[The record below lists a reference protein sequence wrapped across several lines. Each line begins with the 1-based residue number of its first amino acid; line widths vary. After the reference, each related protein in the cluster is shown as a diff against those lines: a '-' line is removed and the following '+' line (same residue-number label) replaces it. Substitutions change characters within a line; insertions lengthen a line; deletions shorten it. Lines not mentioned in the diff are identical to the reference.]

1 MESGAMQK
9 KRINWIWI
17 WGVLKTFISE
27 AILLA
32 ILLFPVRLNNH
43 VFTISWAFL
52 IIMIGALIITFILT
66 AGNKQRV
73 QKLYYIISIPIMII
87 ASLITGI
94 PIWAMII
101 MVIFSQWRLY
111 KLLPEDFDD
120 EYFDNRNG
128 LLLTTILVGVTMYGI
143 GMYLEFVQ
151 NDSLL
156 LFILL
161 QLFLLTYGTFIKNYF
176 QVNFKRVSPMF
187 LMAVII
193 FIIPLGVAVVL
204 TLLSGPI
211 RLGFLSII
219 SLIFSGVAITVGPIL
234 SKFFDLVK
242 DNADTGYEKMKVENM
257 NGEPTVEQ
265 GKSVIERIEPDS
277 SIFYL
282 IIFIAFVLF
291 AIWAFIKFRR
301 FQVSNE
307 ERNDGKELTIRKLFK
322 KATNPSSEVL
332 INPNYSKSSHQIRKS
347 VNDLERLALKK
358 KLGRYTSESAREW
371 FIRIEI
377 NCTNKWIEIYEK
389 VRYGKEEISATD
401 VDLFLTE
408 YKSIKAQLKEIKP
421 SKNQD
426 DGIHNLSE

>member
-1 MESGAMQK
+1 
-9 KRINWIWI
+9 
-17 WGVLKTFISE
+17 
-27 AILLA
+27 
-32 ILLFPVRLNNH
+32 
-43 VFTISWAFL
+43 
-52 IIMIGALIITFILT
+52 
-66 AGNKQRV
+66 
-73 QKLYYIISIPIMII
+73 
-87 ASLITGI
+87 
-94 PIWAMII
+94 
-101 MVIFSQWRLY
+101 
-111 KLLPEDFDD
+111 
-120 EYFDNRNG
+120 
-128 LLLTTILVGVTMYGI
+128 
-143 GMYLEFVQ
+143 
-151 NDSLL
+151 
-156 LFILL
+156 
-161 QLFLLTYGTFIKNYF
+161 
-176 QVNFKRVSPMF
+176 
-187 LMAVII
+187 
-193 FIIPLGVAVVL
+193 
-204 TLLSGPI
+204 
-211 RLGFLSII
+211 
-219 SLIFSGVAITVGPIL
+219 
-234 SKFFDLVK
+234 
-242 DNADTGYEKMKVENM
+242 MKVENM

>member
-43 VFTISWAFL
+43 VFTISWTLL
-52 IIMIGALIITFILT
+52 IIMIGSLVFTFILT

-94 PIWAMII
+94 PLWGIII

-128 LLLTTILVGVTMYGI
+128 LLLITILVGVAMYGI
-143 GMYLEFVQ
+143 GISLKFVQ
-151 NDSLL
+151 NDTLL
-156 LFILL
+156 LLILF
-161 QLFLLTYGTFIKNYF
+161 QLFLLSYGTFIKNYL
-176 QVNFKRVSPMF
+176 QVKYKKAPQIF
-187 LMAVII
+187 LIAI
-193 FIIPLGVAVVL
+193 FVLLIPIVAAIVL
-204 TLLSGPI
+204 TLISGPI
-211 RLGFLSII
+211 RIGLLSLISFIFKGLMVVLGPFLSV
-219 SLIFSGVAITVGPIL
+219 FFNFFKDRVNTGVDKIA
-234 SKFFDLVK
+234 
-242 DNADTGYEKMKVENM
+242 AENQS
-257 NGEPTVEQ
+257 EETPEQ
-265 GKSVIERIEPDS
+265 GKSFIERIEPDGS
-277 SIFYL
+277 NFYI
-282 IIFIAFVLF
+282 IIFIAFAIF
-291 AIWAFIKFRR
+291 TIWAFIKFRR
-301 FQVSNE
+301 FQMSNE
-307 ERNDGKELTIRKLFK
+307 ERNDGKELTITKLFEK
-322 KATNPSSEVL
+322 DDNPSSEVL

-358 KLGRYTSESAREW
+358 RLGRNTSESAREW
-371 FIRIEI
+371 FARIEI
-377 NCTNKWIEIYEK
+377 NCTNKWIEIYER

-401 VDLFLTE
+401 VELFLTE
-408 YKSIKAQLKEIKP
+408 YKSIRSQLKEIKP

>member
-9 KRINWIWI
+9 KRINWFWI
-17 WGVLKTFISE
+17 WGILKIFISE

-32 ILLFPVRLNNH
+32 IFLFPVRLNNYVH
-43 VFTISWAFL
+43 TISWVFL
-52 IIMIGALIITFILT
+52 IIMIGSLVVTIILSG
-66 AGNKQRV
+66 GNKQRV

-87 ASLITGI
+87 ASLIIGI
-94 PIWAMII
+94 PLWGIII

-128 LLLTTILVGVTMYGI
+128 LLLITILVGVAMYGI
-143 GMYLEFVQ
+143 GISLKFVQ
-151 NDSLL
+151 NDTLL
-156 LFILL
+156 LLILF
-161 QLFLLTYGTFIKNYF
+161 QLFLLSYGTFIKNYL
-176 QVNFKRVSPMF
+176 QVKYKKAPQIF
-187 LMAVII
+187 LIAI
-193 FIIPLGVAVVL
+193 FVLLIPLGAAIVL
-204 TLLSGPI
+204 TLISGPI
-211 RLGFLSII
+211 RIGLLSLISFIFKGLMVVLGPFLSV
-219 SLIFSGVAITVGPIL
+219 FFNFFKDRVNTGVDKIAAENQSEETPI
-234 SKFFDLVK
+234 
-242 DNADTGYEKMKVENM
+242 
-257 NGEPTVEQ
+257 EQ
-265 GKSVIERIEPDS
+265 GKSVIERIVPDGS
-277 SIFYL
+277 NFYI
-282 IIFIAFVLF
+282 IIFIAFAIF
-291 AIWAFIKFRR
+291 SIWAFIKFRR
-301 FQVSNE
+301 FQMSNE

-322 KATNPSSEVL
+322 KDDNPSSEVL

-371 FIRIEI
+371 FARIEI
-377 NCTNKWIEIYEK
+377 NCTNKWIEMYEK

-401 VDLFLTE
+401 VELFLTE